1 MTEPNSLEKLHDEW
15 SKDSVINET
24 ELSKESAKIPKLH
37 SKYLKVL
44 SNHNLKVKAYDFEIK
59 KLRKLKW
66 RYFTGKLDEDELKQ
80 LGWTQ
85 FPYILKNDVEIYMEA
100 DEDLTKL
107 YLKKAF
113 HEEVVEAA
121 RAIMKELN
129 SRTYQIRAQIDW
141 NKFINGVT

>member
-1 MTEPNSLEKLHDEW
+1 MTELNSLEKLHDEW
-15 SKDSVINET
+15 SKDSVIDET

-37 SKYLKVL
+37 SKYLKIL
-44 SNHNLKVKAYDFEIK
+44 STHNLKVKAYDFEIK

-129 SRTYQIRAQIDW
+129 SRTYQIRDQISW
-141 NKFINGVT
+141 NKFINGVS